1 MSNGDFSALLVTLLA
16 FAGCAITPP
25 PGADSAPDLR
35 VTQETVVRTKGNYSV
50 AAHCFSR
57 AFRDG
62 GCKSLGG
69 NYCNYSPQV
78 EVAPDT
84 NFGEFY
90 WFNFFDVI
98 FRNTA
103 DGNSEGEFYLFSR
116 RGQTSSARKKIV
128 NWILDRTERC
138 QLKDSHGD

>member
-1 MSNGDFSALLVTLLA
+1 MSNEEFFALLVTLLA
-16 FAGCAITPP
+16 FSGCATTPP
-25 PGADSAPDLR
+25 PGPDSVSVDSKP
-35 VTQETVVRTKGNYSV
+35 ETVVRTKGNYSV

-62 GCKSLGG
+62 GCKYLGG
-69 NYCNYSPQV
+69 YNCDYPPQV

-90 WFNFFDVI
+90 LANSFDVI

-116 RGQTSSARKKIV
+116 RGQTSSARKNIV